1 MIINKKVKYLVGS
14 SKLNSEPLKP
24 FDEKVLSF
32 LDSFSRELSTCNNLT
47 DYPDLKS
54 LSFWCRKNNF
64 LNMKK
69 NYASLDNKLGVGLIF
84 HITPSNIPTNF
95 AYSLIFGLLSG
106 NANLV
111 KVPSKNFKQ
120 IDIICKILKKL
131 LSKNVSLKNKI
142 SVVKYKNNE
151 NFTRK
156 MSSICNARVIWGGD
170 KTINDIRS
178 HQINERAI
186 DLTFADRYSFC
197 IISPNKLKK
206 LSELDFNN
214 LIKKFYNDTY
224 LVDQNA
230 CSSPHLIIWLGK
242 QDEKLKEKFWQKL
255 YENIKTKYDLSDSAV
270 IEKYSNLCKYAAA
283 LKNIK
288 DIKNYSNLIYK
299 IKLKNVNHENH
310 LNRGKWGL
318 FFEYELNNLNKIAK
332 IINNK
337 YQTVTYFGVEKSLIK
352 DFVIKNK
359 LKGIDRIVPIGQ
371 SLDISLLWDGRD
383 VISTLTRGLKIQ

>member
-14 SKLNSEPLKP
+14 SKLNSEPLQP

-32 LDSFSRELSTCNNLT
+32 LDSFSRELSTYSNLIN
-47 DYPDLKS
+47 YPDLKS

-69 NYASLDNKLGVGLIF
+69 NYGSLDNKLGVGLIF

-151 NFTRK
+151 NFTKK
-156 MSSICNARVIWGGD
+156 MSNICNARVIWGGD

-214 LIKKFYNDTY
+214 LIKKFYNESIGLETD
-224 LVDQNA
+224 
-230 CSSPHLIIWLGK
+230 
-242 QDEKLKEKFWQKL
+242 
-255 YENIKTKYDLSDSAV
+255 NIKKARIL
-270 IEKYSNLCKYAAA
+270 
-283 LKNIK
+283 
-288 DIKNYSNLIYK
+288 YK
-299 IKLKNVNHENH
+299 IATKFKKSNQFSKSRNYARKALDFQPSMGSAYLLIANLYASSANNCGNSQFEKRAVYWLAAKEARKAANVDARVKRIAE
-310 LNRGKWGL
+310 RTA
-318 FFEYELNNLNKIAK
+318 ESYEGRAPSKTDIFTEANA
-332 IINNK
+332 
-337 YQTVTYFGVEKSLIK
+337 GE
-352 DFVIKNK
+352 VIKFNCW
-359 LKGIDRIVPIGQ
+359 IGQ
-371 SLDISLLWDGRD
+371 SITVPNL
-383 VISTLTRGLKIQ
+383 

>member
-1 MIINKKVKYLVGS
+1 MIISGKVKYLVGS
-14 SKLNSEPLKP
+14 PKLNSEPLKP

-32 LDSFSRELSTCNNLT
+32 LDSFSKELSKFNNSIN
-47 DYPDLKS
+47 YPDLKS

-69 NYASLDNKLGVGLIF
+69 NYSSLENKLGVGLIF

-111 KVPSKNFKQ
+111 KVPSKNFEQ
-120 IDIICKILKKL
+120 INIICKILKKL
-131 LSKNVSLKNKI
+131 LNKNVYLKNKI
-142 SVVKYKNNE
+142 AIVKYKDNE

-156 MSSICNARVIWGGD
+156 ISSTCNARVIWGGD
-170 KTINDIRS
+170 KTINDLRS
-178 HQINERAI
+178 YQINERAI

-197 IISPNKLKK
+197 VINLDKLQK
-206 LSELDFNN
+206 LSELDFNT

-230 CSSPHLIIWLGK
+230 CSSPHLIVWIGEPNK
-242 QDEKLKEKFWQKL
+242 KLKEKFWQKL

-270 IEKYSNLCKYAAA
+270 IEKYSELCKYAAS

-288 DIKNYSNLIYK
+288 NIKSYSNLIYK
-299 IKLKNVNHENH
+299 INLKNIDHENH

-318 FFEYELNNLNKIAK
+318 FFEHEVKDLNKIAK

-337 YQTVTYFGVEKSLIK
+337 YQTVTYFGVEKTLIK
-352 DFVIKNK
+352 NFVIKNR

>member
-1 MIINKKVKYLVGS
+1 MIINKKIKYLVGS
-14 SKLNSEPLKP
+14 SKLNSEPLQP

-32 LDSFSRELSTCNNLT
+32 LDSFSRELSICSNLIN
-47 DYPDLKS
+47 YPDLKS

-64 LNMKK
+64 HNMKK
-69 NYASLDNKLGVGLIF
+69 NYGSLDNKLGVGLIF

-111 KVPSKNFKQ
+111 KVPSKNFEQ

-197 IISPNKLKK
+197 IISSNKLKK

-230 CSSPHLIIWLGK
+230 CSSPHLIVWLGK

-255 YENIKTKYDLSDSAV
+255 YENIKIKYDLSDSAV
-270 IEKYSNLCKYAAA
+270 VEKYSNLCKYAVS
-283 LKNIK
+283 LNNIK
-288 DIKNYSNLIYK
+288 NIKNYSNLIYK

-318 FFEYELNNLNKIAK
+318 FFEYEVNNLNKIAK

-352 DFVIKNK
+352 NFVIKNK

-383 VISTLTRGLKIQ
+383 IISTLTRGLKIQ

>member
-1 MIINKKVKYLVGS
+1 MIINKKIKYLVGS
-14 SKLNSEPLKP
+14 SKLNSEPLQP

-32 LDSFSRELSTCNNLT
+32 LDSFSRELSICSNLIN
-47 DYPDLKS
+47 YPDLKS

-69 NYASLDNKLGVGLIF
+69 NYGSLDNKLGVGLIF

-111 KVPSKNFKQ
+111 KVPSKNFEQ

-197 IISPNKLKK
+197 IISSNKLKK
-206 LSELDFNN
+206 ISELDFNN

-230 CSSPHLIIWLGK
+230 CSSPHLIVWLGK

-255 YENIKTKYDLSDSAV
+255 YENIKIKYDLSDSAV
-270 IEKYSNLCKYAAA
+270 IEKYTNLCKYAVS
-283 LKNIK
+283 LNNIK
-288 DIKNYSNLIYK
+288 NIKNYSNLIYK

-318 FFEYELNNLNKIAK
+318 FFEYEVNDLNKITK

>member
-1 MIINKKVKYLVGS
+1 MIINEKIKYLVGS
-14 SKLNSEPLKP
+14 SKINTEPFKP
-24 FDEKVLSF
+24 FDEKVINF
-32 LDSFSRELSTCNNLT
+32 LDSFSKELGLFKNLIN
-47 DYPDLKS
+47 YPDLKS

-69 NYASLDNKLGVGLIF
+69 NYDTLDTKLGVGLVF
-84 HITPSNIPTNF
+84 HITPTNIPTNF

-106 NANLV
+106 NANII
-111 KVPSKNFKQ
+111 KAPSKNFEQ
-120 IDIICKILKKL
+120 INIICKILNKL
-131 LSKNVSLKNKI
+131 LSKNIYLKNKI
-142 SVVKYKNNE
+142 VVIKYKNNE
-151 NFTRK
+151 IFTKK

-170 KTINDIRS
+170 KTINDLRS

-197 IISPNKLKK
+197 IIDPNKFKK
-206 LSELDFNN
+206 LSELEFNN
-214 LIKKFYNDTY
+214 LVKKFYNDTY

-230 CSSPHLIIWLGK
+230 CSSPHLIVWLGN
-242 QDEKLKEKFWQKL
+242 QNEKLKEQFWQQL
-255 YENIKTKYDLSDSAV
+255 YENININYNLSESAV
-270 IEKYSNLCKYAAA
+270 IEKYSDLCRYAVS

-288 DIKNYSNLIYK
+288 NIKNYSNLIYK
-299 IKLKNVNHENH
+299 IKLKNVDDNNH

-318 FFEYELNNLNKIAK
+318 FFEYDVKDLNKIAK

-352 DFVIKNK
+352 NFVIKNK

-383 VISTLTRGLKIQ
+383 VITTLTRGLKIQ

>member
-1 MIINKKVKYLVGS
+1 MINNEKVKYLVGS
-14 SKLNSEPLKP
+14 PELNSEPLKP
-24 FDEKVLSF
+24 FDEKIISF
-32 LDSFSRELSTCNNLT
+32 LDSVSKELSAFNNLIK
-47 DYPDLKS
+47 YPDLKS

-69 NYASLDNKLGVGLIF
+69 NYVSLDNKLGVGLIF

-111 KVPSKNFKQ
+111 KVPSKNFEQ
-120 IDIICKILKKL
+120 IDIICKILNKL
-131 LSKNVSLKNKI
+131 LSKNVTLKNKI
-142 SVVKYKNNE
+142 AVVKYKNNE

-156 MSSICNARVIWGGD
+156 ISSICNARVIWGGD
-170 KTINDIRS
+170 KTINDIRTY
-178 HQINERAI
+178 QINERAI
-186 DLTFADRYSFC
+186 DLTFADRYSFS
-197 IISPNKLKK
+197 IISSNKLKK

-230 CSSPHLIIWLGK
+230 CSSPHLIVWLGK

-255 YENIKTKYDLSDSAV
+255 YENLKIKYNLSDSAV
-270 IEKYSNLCKYAAA
+270 IEKYSDLCKYAGS
-283 LKNIK
+283 LNNIK
-288 DIKNYSNLIYK
+288 KIKNYSNLIYK
-299 IKLKNVNHENH
+299 INLKNVDHKNH

-318 FFEYELNNLNKIAK
+318 FFEYEAKDLNKIAK